1 MQLKTRYS
9 ITRKLSP
16 SWILNFLVSLFI
28 YFSSGLLSAQ
38 QDLDKLL
45 NVLTSQGLEN
55 VKAITEGPQ
64 VFLAYEN
71 NRYRFEA
78 DALAFVLDAF
88 EFPKGTQ
95 KATLLI
101 QNRGIGIVKLSFLK
115 TDFDAYKKGELSG
128 EAFASLLNFS
138 WDIEQVEQKF
148 EKQPVS
154 NSSFYKADF
163 IVGVDLDYFIGDF
176 TNSIRQ
182 KVNLQPSFSTILG
195 KGTELLG
202 IYNMPYFNEIDN
214 DNFNH
219 LRLARISQDL
229 RFKDNQ
235 FLNLSVGYF
244 TDSRFGFH
252 AKYNKLLNQ
261 ERLRLNIDFGLTR
274 RGNFDE
280 NFQVQTNY
288 VLLYPVIHGGL
299 IYRWIKYNTDISFN
313 YGIYHKQDLGY
324 KLQYTRQMDLTYIG
338 LFLTKTSFGETVG
351 FHFQAP
357 IGFKKHLKPNRL
369 RVRSKEYF
377 PFTYTYDKGT
387 EIANEYY
394 TGDNIISQLSEYYP
408 SVLKSALKRIL

>member
-1 MQLKTRYS
+1 MQLKTRYL
-9 ITRKLSP
+9 ITSNLSP
-16 SWILNFLVSLFI
+16 SWILNFFASLFI

-38 QDLDKLL
+38 QDLDNLL

-95 KATLLI
+95 KATMLI

-138 WDIEQVEQKF
+138 WDVEQVEQKL

-182 KVNLQPSFSTILG
+182 KVNLQPAFSTVLG

-202 IYNMPYFNEIDN
+202 IYNMPYFNEIDE
-214 DNFNH
+214 DNYNN
-219 LRLARISQDL
+219 LRLGRISQDL
-229 RFKDNQ
+229 RLKDNQ
-235 FLNLSVGYF
+235 FLNFSVGYF
-244 TDSRFGFH
+244 SSERFGFH
-252 AKYNKLLNQ
+252 ARYNKLLFE
-261 ERLRLNIDFGLTR
+261 ERLRLGMDFGLTR
-274 RGNFDE
+274 FGFLKDDFKVN
-280 NFQVQTNY
+280 TNY
-288 VLLYPVIHGGL
+288 LILYPLMTGGL
-299 IYRWIKYNTDISFN
+299 TYRWIKYNTDISFR
-313 YGIYHKQDLGY
+313 YGIFSKQDLGY
-324 KLQYTRQMDLTYIG
+324 KFAYTRQMGLTYIG
-338 LFLTKTSFGETVG
+338 LFLNKTSFGETVG

-369 RVRSKEYF
+369 RVRTKENF
-377 PFTYTYDKGT
+377 PFVYTYDGGA

-394 TGDNIISQLSEYYP
+394 TGDNVISQLSEYYP